1 MVCNTIHLYHQ
12 RLQAEIETPILD
24 LRQELARVLN
34 DKRIKSTLVIGTPNT
49 IRQGLYRID
58 GVETYE
64 PDEGE
69 IQQLSEAISNFNC
82 GIDRDEQVRKARG
95 ICDKYL
101 RLGAEVV
108 ILGCTEF
115 AVMLGDEDLPEI
127 NTIDVLV
134 NATRRR
140 FLLNNTKYHE

>member
-34 DKRIKSTLVIGTPNT
+34 DKGIKSTLVIGTPNT

-58 GVETYE
+58 GIEPYE
-64 PDEGE
+64 PNEEE

-82 GIDRDEQVRKARG
+82 GNERGEQIRKARD

-101 RLGAEVV
+101 GLGAEVV

-115 AVMLGDEDLPEI
+115 AVMLGEEDLPKI

-134 NATRRR
+134 DATRQR
-140 FLLNNTKYHE
+140 FLLNNTK

>member
-24 LRQELARVLN
+24 LRQELAGVLAN
-34 DKRIKSTLVIGTPNT
+34 RKIASTLVIGTPNT
-49 IRQGLYRID
+49 IRQGLYRIE
-58 GVETYE
+58 GIKTYE
-64 PDEGE
+64 PNEAE
-69 IQQLSEAISNFNC
+69 IQQLSDAISDFNC
-82 GIDRDEQVRKARG
+82 GIEKDEQVRKVLI
-95 ICDKYL
+95 ICRKYL

-115 AVMLGDEDLPEI
+115 AVMLGEENLPTI

-134 NATRRR
+134 EATRKS
-140 FLLNNTKYHE
+140 FLQTTPS

>member
-34 DKRIKSTLVIGTPNT
+34 DKGIKSTLVIGTPNT

-58 GVETYE
+58 GVEAYE

-82 GIDRDEQVRKARG
+82 GIDRDEQVRKARD

-101 RLGAEVV
+101 KLGVEVV

-115 AVMLGDEDLPEI
+115 AVMLGEEDLPKI

-134 NATRRR
+134 NATRQK
-140 FLLNNTKYHE
+140 FLSNNTK